1 MKRTSKAARIFLRVA
16 IGVVSCYMLWF
27 FATCGFAP
35 SPTPRARMY
44 TQEVAAIAVVR
55 TIQTAQTQYRSQF
68 DHCAG
73 SLRELGAA
81 DLIDARLASGSVQ
94 GYNFAMTITSDGYTI
109 SATPIEFNRTGSRT
123 FYSDQTMVVHEH
135 YGPEPATARDPESK

>member
-1 MKRTSKAARIFLRVA
+1 
-16 IGVVSCYMLWF
+16 
-27 FATCGFAP
+27 
-35 SPTPRARMY
+35 MY
-44 TQEVAAIAVVR
+44 TQEAAAIVAVR

-68 DHCAG
+68 NHYAR
-73 SLRELGAA
+73 SLQELGAA
-81 DLIDARLASGSVQ
+81 GMIDARLASGSVQ
-94 GYNFAMTITSDGYTI
+94 GYNFAMTTTSDGYTI